1 MIKLKNIL
9 TEGFAWERKA
19 DGSLPTLADTTAAYA
34 RKLQEEAELNM
45 PFEDGE
51 DIDVD
56 AEETVEE
63 EAKPDYIDLDGDG
76 NEEESMKKAAADKE
90 DSDFSDYSLN
100 ALTDMKVNLS
110 RYEGNEEDIEKINR
124 EIDKRKQ
131 NESLLITKGGLQAL
145 RETPLMDRIRKNYVG
160 NK

>member
-1 MIKLKNIL
+1 VIKLKNIL
-9 TEGFAWERKA
+9 AEGFAWERKA
-19 DGSLPTLADTTAAYA
+19 DGSLPTIADTTAAYE

-51 DIDVD
+51 DVDVD

-63 EAKPDYIDLDGDG
+63 TAKPDYIDADGDG
-76 NEEESMKKAAADKE
+76 NEKESMKKAFADKE

-131 NESLLITKGGLQAL
+131 NESILITKGGLQAL
-145 RETPLMDRIRKNYVG
+145 RETPLIDRIRKNYIG

>member
-1 MIKLKNIL
+1 
-9 TEGFAWERKA
+9 
-19 DGSLPTLADTTAAYA
+19 
-34 RKLQEEAELNM
+34 M

-51 DIDVD
+51 EVDVD

>member
-9 TEGFAWERKA
+9 AEDFAWERKA
-19 DGSLPTLADTTAAYA
+19 DGSLPTIADTTAAYE

-51 DIDVD
+51 DVDVD

-63 EAKPDYIDLDGDG
+63 TAKPDYIDADGDG
-76 NEEESMKKAAADKE
+76 NEKESMKKAFADKE

-131 NESLLITKGGLQAL
+131 NESILITKGGLQAL
-145 RETPLMDRIRKNYVG
+145 RETPLIDRIRKNYIG

>member
-1 MIKLKNIL
+1 VIKLKNIL
-9 TEGFAWERKA
+9 AEDFAWERKA
-19 DGSLPTLADTTAAYA
+19 DGSLPTIADTTAAYE

-51 DIDVD
+51 DVDVD

-63 EAKPDYIDLDGDG
+63 TAKPDYIDADGDG
-76 NEEESMKKAAADKE
+76 NEKESMKKAFADKE

-131 NESLLITKGGLQAL
+131 NESILITKGGLQAL
-145 RETPLMDRIRKNYVG
+145 RETPLIDRIRKNYIG

>member
-1 MIKLKNIL
+1 M
-9 TEGFAWERKA
+9 
-19 DGSLPTLADTTAAYA
+19 S
-34 RKLQEEAELNM
+34 EEQFKYLFDKFDM
-45 PFEDGE
+45 D
-51 DIDVD
+51 
-56 AEETVEE
+56 
-63 EAKPDYIDLDGDG
+63 KDG
-76 NEEESMKKAAADKE
+76 NKKESMKKAFADKE

-131 NESLLITKGGLQAL
+131 NESILITKGGLQAL
-145 RETPLMDRIRKNYVG
+145 RETPLIDRIRKNYIG